1 MGLIMN
7 RLAFAFPALMLAWAP
22 CAAVA
27 DAIPDCAGPVEIS
40 GTIVTRIEPNA
51 ALITGDGLAIRMEG
65 IRMPSAKADHA
76 PGLYTDQAYMVVRQ
90 LTRAAAVT
98 LTAVPPKQDRYDR
111 VRAQVFA
118 ASPTETIWVQKR
130 LLELGLARVSIAP
143 DRTECSA
150 ELYAAEADARAARR
164 GIWASSAYAIRT
176 PDGLRGDIG
185 TFQVV
190 EGVVQNATIS
200 GGRAYLNFGADWKTD
215 LTATISPDDMKN
227 FDAMGVDPRAYAG
240 KTVRVRGMVQQLNG
254 PNIEV
259 ANPQSVEVVNDGA
272 GGLRG
277 SSP

>member
-1 MGLIMN
+1 MN
-7 RLAFAFPALMLAWAP
+7 RSAFAFVAVVLAFGSGR
-22 CAAVA
+22 AVA
-27 DAIPDCAGPVEIS
+27 EDIPACAGPVEIP

-51 ALITGDGLAIRMEG
+51 VLITGDGLAIRMEG
-65 IRMPSAKADHA
+65 IRMPSAKADRA
-76 PGLYTDQAYMVVRQ
+76 PGLYTDQAYSTVRL
-90 LTRAAAVT
+90 LTRAASVT

-111 VRAQVFA
+111 VRAQIFA

-130 LLELGLARVSIAP
+130 LLEMGLARVSISP

-150 ELYAAEADARAARR
+150 ELYAAEADARTARR
-164 GIWASSAYAIRT
+164 GMWASSAYALRS
-176 PDGLRGDIG
+176 PNNLRGDMG

-259 ANPQSVEVVNDGA
+259 ANPQSVEVIDSGA

-277 SSP
+277 SNP